1 MTIFRKKNPNHL
13 QAVAGL
19 HEADDVLDNDN
30 YFKRQEI
37 IKEIKNEDF
46 YNKYL
51 ETKKF
56 DVKLNNSSLADTL
69 LKGE

>member
-13 QAVAGL
+13 QAVAGM

-30 YFKRQEI
+30 YFKRKEI
-37 IKEIKNEDF
+37 IKEIKTEDF
-46 YNKYL
+46 YHKYVENKN
-51 ETKKF
+51 F
-56 DVKLNNSSLADTL
+56 NIGLNNNSLADTI